1 MTTRTFERAI
11 KRFAHECT
19 YRCIGIY
26 AYIYI
31 CVVIARQSC
40 VSRAAIVRSRVVRA
54 LVVSDEF
61 DVDERVTDESAGY
74 IMIFLDASLEFI

>member
-1 MTTRTFERAI
+1 M
-11 KRFAHECT
+11 
-19 YRCIGIY
+19 
-26 AYIYI
+26 
-31 CVVIARQSC
+31 VIARQSC